1 VAAWIDFCFRS
12 TLSFTSTSGMNTGEQ
27 LAREDWSRWKRC
39 FSGLVAKASWKKN
52 KNSDN
57 AELGWK
63 WSFRIGGSG

>member
-1 VAAWIDFCFRS
+1 
-12 TLSFTSTSGMNTGEQ
+12 MNTGEQ

-63 WSFRIGGSG
+63 WSFRVGGSG